1 MAMRITT
8 KMMQSTS
15 LNNLNTNKALQEKL
29 TTQLSTMKK
38 ITRPSDDPVI
48 AIRSLKLNASLNKI
62 DQYYEKNSEDAESWL
77 ELTESAIKTTNDIIT
92 NMRTYVVQASNGDLT
107 ADDRKS
113 ITENLTN
120 LKTEVYSTGNADS
133 AGRSLFTGYRTDLPL
148 TFNEDKEE
156 RYTITE
162 QRTNSILDT
171 TTFVRTGDLASI
183 NEGNFTTKS
192 TTEYDV
198 GSYEISRIRLAYANV
213 DFKDDDTVLNL
224 SYDDGNGNF
233 VTPTALQNSQIYYFE
248 SGSDEAYQQ
257 ALAED
262 PYYNDSTFNVTY
274 VDSHDYAPDNAPEN
288 ARYNGNTETWAENLS
303 LIFTF
308 RGIPCIYYGS
318 EVEFQKGMIIDPG
331 PTKAL
336 AETGRAYFGDCI
348 EGSVDVADFGR
359 YTNATGAMAETLNNP
374 LSLHIQRLNRLR
386 AAIPAL
392 RKGQYST
399 EGCSGS
405 FAYKRRYTDSTTDSF
420 ALIALSSDAT
430 FSGIPN
436 GKYTDAITGD
446 VKNVA
451 NGTLSTSGIKGQGD
465 LRVYVLDT
473 ELTKAPGMIDGYS
486 KFMSGGCDLNI
497 NVVAPTG
504 VTLDKT
510 SAELDLGDTV
520 TFTATVAPADATNK
534 SVSWAS
540 SDASVATVSNGK
552 VTAKGAG
559 ESG

>member
-8 KMMQSTS
+8 KMMQNTS
-15 LNNLNTNKALQEKL
+15 LSNLNTNKALQEKL

-148 TFNEDKEE
+148 TFNEDKTE

-171 TTFVRTGDLASI
+171 TTFVRTGDLESI

-257 ALAED
+257 ALDD
-262 PYYNDSTFNVTY
+262 PDCAVY
-274 VDSHDYAPDNAPEN
+274 
-288 ARYNGNTETWAENLS
+288 
-303 LIFTF
+303 I
-308 RGIPCIYYGS
+308 
-318 EVEFQKGMIIDPG
+318 
-331 PTKAL
+331 
-336 AETGRAYFGDCI
+336 AETGELLLGENVKAELSALPIDREIRVTYEKSTWQSGDLDPIHYFYTKRYDETKVNPDGTSPKVLEYNPEKLTDPTSQEAKQII
-348 EGSVDVADFGR
+348 EYDIGSNQSIRVNTTADEVFTHDIGRDVDEIVAMLDE
-359 YTNATGAMAETLNNP
+359 YASIEETYNTVNAMIKSEKYDGEELETLNKQLDALDKSKTMLKSKVQKRCEALITDFDEHLDQTVLAKTNVGSRESR
-374 LSLHIQRLNRLR
+374 LLLIQNRLSSQQTNYKELVSENED
-386 AAIPAL
+386 ADV
-392 RKGQYST
+392 T
-399 EGCSGS
+399 ELAMQLSS
-405 FAYKRRYTDSTTDSF
+405 VELTYEA
-420 ALIALSSDAT
+420 ALSSI
-430 FSGIPN
+430 S
-436 GKYTDAITGD
+436 Y
-446 VKNVA
+446 VMQ
-451 NGTLSTSGIKGQGD
+451 TS
-465 LRVYVLDT
+465 LLDF
-473 ELTKAPGMIDGYS
+473 I
-486 KFMSGGCDLNI
+486 
-497 NVVAPTG
+497 
-504 VTLDKT
+504 
-510 SAELDLGDTV
+510 
-520 TFTATVAPADATNK
+520 
-534 SVSWAS
+534 
-540 SDASVATVSNGK
+540 
-552 VTAKGAG
+552 
-559 ESG
+559 